1 MHKNLGE
8 AFFKKNKPQVLFGT
22 LHKHLEP
29 HDFLTL
35 KCERM
40 SVLKT
45 LLKTKFICFSS
56 ALSCAKEHER
66 TWTPVLTT
74 ACTPALVR
82 QLYKPFMQ
90 P

>member
-8 AFFKKNKPQVLFGT
+8 AFFKKTNLQVLFGT
-22 LHKHLEP
+22 LHKHLKP
-29 HDFLTL
+29 HDFLRP

-56 ALSCAKEHER
+56 ALSCPKEHER
-66 TWTPVLTT
+66 T
-74 ACTPALVR
+74 
-82 QLYKPFMQ
+82 
-90 P
+90 